1 MVRDHHG
8 MDPARDTRLV
18 ENTLID
24 YLDSASPVSGL
35 SFKLGLD
42 ESVNQRVDEMWG
54 ELGYK
59 PSAADG
65 TGLFLLH
72 LIISC
77 NSIR

>member
-1 MVRDHHG
+1 
-8 MDPARDTRLV
+8 MDLARDTMLV

>member
-1 MVRDHHG
+1 MLIG
-8 MDPARDTRLV
+8 
-18 ENTLID
+18 NILID

-35 SFKLGLD
+35 SSKVDLD
-42 ESVNQRVDEMWG
+42 EYVNRRVYEMWD

-59 PSAADG
+59 PSTTDSS
-65 TGLFLLH
+65 GLFLLH

>member
-1 MVRDHHG
+1 M
-8 MDPARDTRLV
+8 LV
-18 ENTLID
+18 GNILID

-35 SFKLGLD
+35 SSKVGLD
-42 ESVNQRVDEMWG
+42 ESVNQRVDEMWD

-59 PSAADG
+59 PSTTDSS
-65 TGLFLLH
+65 GLFLLH